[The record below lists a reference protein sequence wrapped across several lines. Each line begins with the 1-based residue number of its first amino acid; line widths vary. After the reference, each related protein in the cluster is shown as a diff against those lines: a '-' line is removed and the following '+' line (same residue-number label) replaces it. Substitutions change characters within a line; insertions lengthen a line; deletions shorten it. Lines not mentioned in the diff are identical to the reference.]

1 MSTEQKI
8 RDYILQNFLFSQ
20 DQSQLNSADSLLAK
34 GIIDSTGVMEMIY
47 FLQDE
52 FSITVEDSE
61 MVPENLDSVNNIVRY
76 VEGKQAAAGI

>member
-1 MSTEQKI
+1 MSTERKV

-20 DQSQLNSADSLLAK
+20 DQSLLNSADSLLAK

-52 FSITVEDSE
+52 FGIAVEDSE

-76 VEGKQAAAGI
+76 VERKQATVRA